1 MQILPTPV
9 PQMCVVRTRHKLENQ
24 AVWGLSQAPVAH
36 QVAKLTNAKAHH
48 AYPKKGGSVSSGK
61 HQLY

>member
-1 MQILPTPV
+1 
-9 PQMCVVRTRHKLENQ
+9 MCIVRTRHKLENQ